1 MPGHLFCHKC
11 IVDTLRWSE
20 EQRQEEYTN
29 GRAKGTCPVCR
40 KQLTRNDKP
49 GSGRTLVPLELKLMR
64 RKDYDLKGKR
74 VMRHQTQTPKKE
86 EKRVKEQRES
96 STEMWNELTAF

>member
-1 MPGHLFCHKC
+1 LPGHLFCHKC
-11 IVDTLRWSE
+11 IIDTLRWSE
-20 EQRQEEYTN
+20 EQRQDEYTT

-40 KQLTRNDKP
+40 KQLIRNDKP

-64 RKDYDLKGKR
+64 RKDYDLKGKGVAR
-74 VMRHQTQTPKKE
+74 QETETPKKGGKKAKE
-86 EKRVKEQRES
+86 ERES